1 MPAPDK
7 SKSLESWIWDAA
19 CSIRGAKDAPKY
31 KDYILPLIFTK
42 RLCDVFD
49 DELNRIAKEV
59 GSRKSRSD
67 SGDSAAGGSGR
78 RNAFQLAKAD
88 PKLVR
93 FYLPLVPDDPEQPVW
108 SVIRK
113 LSDKIGEGVTSHM
126 RAIARENPLL
136 QGIIDRVDFNATTHG
151 QRDLDDDRLSNLIE
165 AISTKRLGLDDVEAD
180 IIGKSYEPSGAR
192 QTARQGCPEGE
203 RGGVH
208 QFYTPPEVG
217 TIMSRVLAPDPGS
230 EPDGP
235 LKVYDPCCSSGGLL
249 IKMETEAQRRS
260 KGKTHCVIFGQEYIP
275 ETWAMANMN
284 MIIHDMEGQIEIGDT
299 FKNPKFRDK
308 SGKLRT
314 FDRVVATARRGS
326 AFSNAKPLR
335 RASRREDNPMWNQDW
350 FTEADY
356 DNDTAQRDGASLES
370 EGTPQSVPEEQD
382 KLGRFPAGAG
392 FPGKSSA
399 DWGWVQHMHASL
411 KSEADG
417 QKAGRAA
424 VVLDTGAASRG
435 SGNAGTNKEKTVRQW
450 FVDHDLIESVLYL
463 PENLFCNT
471 TAPGIVLFLN
481 KAKPKERQ
489 GKVFLVNASQ
499 VFEKGDPKNF
509 IPDPGIQR
517 IADTLIGWKEEEK
530 LSRIVESGTAVR
542 DSASSKSAGTSQ
554 VVSEAKDNLKKN
566 DYNISPSRYIHT
578 SDAETYR
585 PIAEIV
591 EELKVIEAEARE
603 TDKALNEIL
612 KQLGV

>member
-1 MPAPDK
+1 MAKTPDK
-7 SKSLESWIWDAA
+7 NKSLESWIWDAA

-49 DELNRIAKEV
+49 DELNRIAREV
-59 GSRKSRSD
+59 GSRKK
-67 SGDSAAGGSGR
+67 
-78 RNAFQLAKAD
+78 AFQLAKAD
-88 PKLVR
+88 HKLVR

-113 LSDKIGEGVTSHM
+113 LSDKIGEGVTTQM
-126 RAIARENPLL
+126 RAIARENPRL
-136 QGIIDRVDFNATTHG
+136 QGIIDRIDFNATTHG

-165 AISTKRLGLDDVEAD
+165 AISTKRLGLEDVEAD
-180 IIGKSYEPSGAR
+180 IIGKSYEYLIRKFAEGSGQSA
-192 QTARQGCPEGE
+192 GE
-203 RGGVH
+203 
-208 QFYTPPEVG
+208 FYTPPEVG
-217 TIMSRVLAPDPGS
+217 TIMSRVLQPEPGMEINDPTCG
-230 EPDGP
+230 
-235 LKVYDPCCSSGGLL
+235 SGGLL
-249 IKMETEAQRRS
+249 VKCEIEKERGFSNPRTS
-260 KGKTHCVIFGQEYIP
+260 GKGGKNAPAPLKLFGQEYVP

-299 FKNPKFRDK
+299 FKNPKFRNK
-308 SGKLRT
+308 QGKLRT
-314 FDRVVATARRGS
+314 FDRVVA
-326 AFSNAKPLR
+326 
-335 RASRREDNPMWNQDW
+335 NPMWNQDW

-356 DNDTAQRDGASLES
+356 DADE
-370 EGTPQSVPEEQD
+370 
-382 KLGRFPAGAG
+382 LGRFPAGAG

-399 DWGWVQHMHASL
+399 DWGWVQHIHASL

-417 QKAGRAA
+417 QKGGRAA

-463 PENLFCNT
+463 PENLFYNT

-481 KAKPKERQ
+481 KAKPKARK

-509 IPDPGIQR
+509 IPDEGIQL
-517 IADTLIGWKEEEK
+517 IADTPIGWKEEEK
-530 LSRIVESGTAVR
+530 LSRIVDHAE
-542 DSASSKSAGTSQ
+542 
-554 VVSEAKDNLKKN
+554 LKKN

-591 EELKVIEAEARE
+591 AELEMIEKEAAD
-603 TDKALNEIL
+603 TDRALRQIL
-612 KQLGV
+612 HQLGI